1 MPHLIFRMASLAQL
15 DRDLEKVIAEL
26 TLRLIVPR
34 MSEFD
39 SVWEA
44 ANRVCDR
51 YAVRDLT
58 AEAA

>member
-1 MPHLIFRMASLAQL
+1 MASLAQL
-15 DRDLEKVIAEL
+15 DRELEKLIAEL

-51 YAVRDLT
+51 YEVRDLT